1 MPSFILFSITVIVL
15 LILVFLRLLFCLL
28 HYKGDISEIIT
39 ANWSDFLLN
48 AVVGAE
54 CLSCLISVLFKHLV
68 LSLDLVDVILLNRLH
83 LILFVLG
90 FAPAVRK

>member
-54 CLSCLISVLFKHLV
+54 C
-68 LSLDLVDVILLNRLH
+68 
-83 LILFVLG
+83 
-90 FAPAVRK
+90 